1 MLIAGSVAVALYL
14 AILGAKFAI
23 CLRYAAA
30 HPERETLEA
39 DITVMQPILG
49 GDPFLAEALGRNLRH
64 RARFLWL
71 VDEGDPE
78 GESIARELASTAHG
92 RAEVVLCPPAPPGAN
107 PKTFK
112 LQRGLE
118 RIETEYFAVLDDD
131 TMLSD
136 DQLRHGMFALQT
148 CTIYTGLPCYLRG
161 ANFWSS
167 LVTHFVNNNSIPT
180 YLTLLPLAGPLSI
193 NGMFYAMRTRDLRAM
208 GGFAPIVSQ
217 LCDDYALAS
226 LVRRNGGTIRQG
238 ITPQFLHTTVPD
250 ADRYVRL
257 MHRWFVFANVLV
269 RDQPVRVKLLLVLF
283 LGLPPF
289 LLWLGLL
296 SPLALTAALL
306 ARHRMLR
313 HLQRRVF
320 GAKPHF
326 SWWMSILAEL
336 LQPLH
341 WLHASLQHTLRWRTR
356 RIALGPDGT
365 FFHDPV

>member
-14 AILGAKFAI
+14 AILGAKFMI
-23 CLRYAAA
+23 CRRYAAA
-30 HPERETLEA
+30 HPERETLEG
-39 DITVMQPILG
+39 DMTVMQPILG
-49 GDPFLAEALGRNLRH
+49 GDPFLAEALGRNLHH

-71 VDEGDPE
+71 VDEDDVE
-78 GESIARELASTAHG
+78 GLSVARAVANDRVEI
-92 RAEVVLCPPAPPGAN
+92 VLCPPAPPGAN

-131 TMLSD
+131 TMLSG
-136 DQLRHGMFALQT
+136 DQLQRGMFALQT

-161 ANFWSS
+161 PNFWSS
-167 LVTHFVNNNSIPT
+167 LVTHFVNNNSITT

-193 NGMFYAMRTRDLRAM
+193 NGMFYAMRTRELRAM

-226 LVRRNGGTIRQG
+226 LIRRNGGTIRQG
-238 ITPQFLHTTVPD
+238 IAPQFLRTTVPD

-269 RDQPVRVKLLLVLF
+269 RDQPARVKLLLMLV

-289 LLWLGLL
+289 LLWLGFL
-296 SPLALTAALL
+296 SPLALIALL
-306 ARHRMLR
+306 VARHLMLR
-313 HLQRRVF
+313 NLHRRVF
-320 GAKPHF
+320 GEKPHF
-326 SWWMSILAEL
+326 HWLMSILAEL